1 MQTTSKITSFL
12 FLKCHTA
19 IEKSNTASLLSS
31 LDSWFLVFILGAFS
45 CFKLGLGT
53 IRALEEYCE
62 FIINSVYSN
71 RKLSDEKMMETV
83 LLPLTKSKWLCPSL
97 VLFSNQKSFVFLL
110 AQETASLRF
119 DFNFQNCE

>member
-31 LDSWFLVFILGAFS
+31 LDSCFLVFILGAFS
-45 CFKLGLGT
+45 CFKLGK
-53 IRALEEYCE
+53 IRAFEEYCE
-62 FIINSVYSN
+62 FVINSVRCN
-71 RKLSDEKMMETV
+71 RKLSDEKMIETV
-83 LLPLTKSKWLCPSL
+83 LLPLTKFKWLCPSL
-97 VLFSNQKSFVFLL
+97 VLFFNQKSFVVLL
-110 AQETASLRF
+110 VQEMPSLLF